1 MRKAPLRLACPACLG
16 VAMEQASVT
25 DGVNVDHCP
34 RCGGSWI
41 PRPQAERL
49 RAVPA
54 AALRATLTRRDE
66 AGFLCHAC
74 HAPMERNAEKCA
86 GCGWDNRLEC
96 PECGKAMRR
105 ETERGVTV
113 DVCRGCK
120 AVWLDHDELA
130 SLWAVAAA
138 GAVAVAKPGVAGRI
152 ADAGADAGGFLLDVL
167 WWAPDLAV
175 GAVHAAGA
183 GIHLAANAAGAGL
196 EAVSHAPGLLAA
208 APEMVAGAA
217 EVAGEAAG
225 SVFSVI
231 AEIIGGLFDAF

>member
-1 MRKAPLRLACPACLG
+1 MPEAPLRLTCPACLG
-16 VAMEQASVT
+16 VAMEKASVA
-25 DGVNVDHCP
+25 DGVEVDHCG
-34 RCGGSWI
+34 RCGGTWI
-41 PRPQAERL
+41 LRPQAERL

-74 HAPMERNAEKCA
+74 HAPMERNAERCPA
-86 GCGWDNRLEC
+86 CGWSNALEC
-96 PECGKAMRR
+96 PDCGKTMRR

-113 DVCRGCK
+113 DVCRGCR

-138 GAVAVAKPGVAGRI
+138 GAVAAGHTGVAERI
-152 ADAGADAGGFLLDVL
+152 ADTGADAGGFLLNTL
-167 WWAPDLAV
+167 WYAPDLAV
-175 GAVHAAGA
+175 GMVHGAAHVAGA
-183 GIHLAANAAGAGL
+183 GIELAANAAA
-196 EAVSHAPGLLAA
+196 HAPSLLAA
-208 APEMVAGAA
+208 TPELVAGAA

-231 AEIIGGLFDAF
+231 AEIIGGIFDAF